1 MNDYDV
7 IVVGAGA
14 AGAPLAARL
23 SEDPQCRVLLIE
35 AGPDARKV
43 EDYPFE
49 LRSVSMMSA
58 AMPSHPNNW
67 AFPAQLT
74 PDLAYNVARGRILGG
89 STALNGAY
97 FVRARK
103 VDTDGWAA
111 LGNEDWAYD
120 KVLPYFIKLEK
131 DLLYG
136 DRPGHGSDGPVPV
149 NRITE
154 NPSRFTTTFYAAA
167 EELGFPY
174 DADKNDMASDVGYG
188 PLPQNSVDGVRMST
202 ALTYLAPVR
211 DHRPNLTIRTN
222 TFVRRVVLE
231 GTSAVGVEIRSGL
244 RTKVIRGS
252 QVILCAGAIKSP
264 HLLLLS
270 GIGPAAE
277 LESVGVPVVHDLPGV
292 GKGFPDHPDILLNFR
307 TTRRLDDPSLQ
318 QLFEGVLAFTS
329 PGSSTPGDLEILP
342 MLRPFIR
349 SVFGPSLRGLASM
362 AAHPVRTMKGIKG
375 SPLGRNIDQLMH
387 AGGYNLV
394 VGVQQVESRG
404 TITLRSADPTDYP
417 ALEYRYLSEERDRE
431 RMRYLLRTAAALLR
445 TAAFKP
451 YFKKLT
457 EINQKT
463 LDSDAKLDAWARYR
477 LGTAIHT
484 SGSARMGKAD
494 DPGAVVDQSGRV
506 HGIDNLRIAD
516 TSILPYVPSRGP
528 AATTVMV
535 GEKIADCVREQS

>member
-1 MNDYDV
+1 MDYYDV

-14 AGAPLAARL
+14 AGAPIAARL
-23 SEDPQCRVLLIE
+23 TEDPGRSLLLIE
-35 AGPDARKV
+35 AGPDARSAA
-43 EDYPFE
+43 DYPFE

-67 AFPAQLT
+67 AFPAHLT
-74 PDLAYNVARGRILGG
+74 ADLGYNVARGRILGG

-103 VDTDGWAA
+103 VDTDRWEA
-111 LGNEDWAYD
+111 LGNDEWAYD
-120 KVLPYFIKLEK
+120 KVLPYFVKLEK

-136 DRPGHGSDGPVPV
+136 GQPGHGSDGPVPV

-167 EELGFPY
+167 AELGFPY
-174 DADKNDMASDVGYG
+174 EADKIDMTSDVGYG
-188 PLPQNSVDGVRMST
+188 PLTQNSLDGVRMST

-211 DHRPNLTIRTN
+211 DQRPNLTIRTK
-222 TFVRRVVLE
+222 TFVRRVVIE
-231 GTSAVGVEIRSGL
+231 GGRAVGVEVRKGP
-244 RTKVIRGS
+244 RTTVIRGG

-277 LESVGVPVVHDLPGV
+277 LERAGVSVVHDLSGV
-292 GKGFPDHPDILLNFR
+292 GKGFTDHPDILLNFAS
-307 TTRRLDDPSLQ
+307 RRRMDEPSLP

-329 PGSSTPGDLEILP
+329 PGSPTPGDLEILP
-342 MLRPFIR
+342 MLRPFVR
-349 SVFGPSLRGLASM
+349 SVFGPAGRGLLSM
-362 AAHPVRTMKGIKG
+362 AVHPFRTMKGMKG
-375 SPLGRNIDQLMH
+375 SPLGRNIDQLLH

-394 VGVQQVESRG
+394 VGLQQAQSQGEL
-404 TITLRSADPTDYP
+404 TLVSADPSAYP
-417 ALEYRYLSEERDRE
+417 RLAYHYLSEEQDRE
-431 RMRYLLRTAAALLR
+431 RMRHLLRTAAALLQ
-445 TAAFKP
+445 TAAFQP

-457 EINQKT
+457 EIDQRT

-484 SGSARMGKAD
+484 AGSARMGPAD
-494 DPGAVVDQSGRV
+494 DPGAVVDQLGRV
-506 HGIDNLRIAD
+506 HGIENLRVAD
-516 TSILPYVPSRGP
+516 TSILPDVPSRGP

-535 GEKIADCVREQS
+535 GEKIADYIRSE